1 MRRLVLLAAIALAGC
16 GGGGGEPR
24 PAATP
29 AATARPQEPGA
40 GAAAERWP
48 QPERYALDVTYDD
61 RRFALRGSERI
72 ELRNTGPEPLA
83 SVWLRTWGNAFGGCG
98 RRYVR
103 VDVTGGGSAGAERAR
118 CTALEV
124 RLDRPLEPGASTAL
138 ELRVDVTAPRRP
150 DRFGRFAGAAYFG
163 NALPLLAVADAD
175 GWNLP
180 PYTFRG
186 ESFYSLSARWELRLR
201 LPPGIRAATT
211 GTTADGVTTVLA
223 RDLTIVAGPLRATSR
238 RDGGLT
244 LRHWRLRESRADAER
259 ALRLAAAAMRSYAR
273 WFGPYGREELDLVE
287 GPSVVARGA
296 GLGME
301 YPELVLTPARAL
313 VVRHEVAHQWWHG
326 IVGSDE
332 YAEPWLDE
340 SFATYAGV
348 RLAGGIR
355 GCTPPRGRPR
365 LTASMA
371 DFARRPHD
379 DYRRV
384 VYIGGACA
392 LTTLEQRLGRDRFDR
407 LLREYVEEHRDGIAT
422 TADFVAAV
430 RAAAPKADALL
441 RSAGIASTP

>member
-1 MRRLVLLAAIALAGC
+1 VRRLVLLAAVALAGC

-40 GAAAERWP
+40 GAGAAERWP
-48 QPERYALDVTYDD
+48 QPERYALDLTYDA
-61 RRFALRGSERI
+61 RRFSLRGSERI

-103 VDVTGGGSAGAERAR
+103 VDVTGGGRAGAERAR
-118 CTALEV
+118 CTALRV
-124 RLDRPLEPGASTAL
+124 RLERPLEPGAGTTL
-138 ELRVDVTAPRRP
+138 ELRVGVTAPRRP

-163 NALPLLAVADAD
+163 NALPLLAIADAD
-175 GWNLP
+175 GWSLP

-186 ESFYSLSARWELRLR
+186 ESFYSLSAPWEVRLR
-201 LPPGIRAATT
+201 LPPGTRAAMT
-211 GTTADGVTTVLA
+211 GTTEGGVTTAVA
-223 RDLTIVAGPLRATSR
+223 RDFTIVAGPLRETVR
-238 RDGGLT
+238 REGELT
-244 LRHWRLRESRADAER
+244 LRHWRLRESRGDAGR
-259 ALRLAAAAMRSYAR
+259 ALRLAGAAMRSYAR
-273 WFGPYGREELDLVE
+273 WFGPYERDELDVVE
-287 GPSVVARGA
+287 GPRVLARGA

-326 IVGSDE
+326 IVGNDE

-371 DFARRPHD
+371 VFARRPRK
-379 DYRRV
+379 DYQRIYV
-384 VYIGGACA
+384 GGACA
-392 LTTLEQRLGRDRFDR
+392 LTTLEQRLGTKRFDE
-407 LLREYVEEHRDGIAT
+407 LLRQYVDDHRDGIAT
-422 TADFVAAV
+422 TADFVAAL
-430 RAAAPKADALL
+430 RAAADNADALL
-441 RSAGIASTP
+441 RRAGILSPL